1 MPRWRGGWRRG
12 GPGRPGPGR
21 PFSDLFLSY
30 TPRVKEFV
38 PRPCLNPHP
47 IELTY
52 PEYEA
57 VRLIDFEGL
66 NQEDAGEK
74 MKTSRGTIWRLIQSG
89 RKKIAQALT
98 ESRPLIVIPRSEV
111 EKIG

>member
-12 GPGRPGPGR
+12 GPGR

-30 TPRVKEFV
+30 TPRVKEFM

-66 NQEDAGEK
+66 NQEDAGNR

-98 ESRPLIVIPRSEV
+98 ESRPLIVIPQGKV
-111 EKIG
+111 ERL